1 MEEED
6 ELFSS
11 PETVDKIK
19 KENDFY
25 KERTKNIH
33 GSPSKNKTKRIHLEF
48 KNQHGKRKLNLFKE
62 KEEESEQE
70 YIFPSTSQNSS
81 LTPTP
86 PPPPHKKRKELS
98 DFIVPDDVEISQESW
113 TTHSNTPSS
122 SSGGGESSSLED
134 DVPVLSK
141 PSTFHSPSPQS
152 PHSPQSPSPS
162 PVLSETTLLY
172 KTNPKIHYKPH
183 STIKFYPYCRFL
195 KRIILGQE
203 ESHPPTF
210 EVESDL
216 IQILSMIT
224 KEHLEDVEMGSKM
237 EVKESNSSSMC
248 SMCKNAPVEFH
259 LEWSEF
265 YNSKKLWKETILEKY
280 KSKNV
285 KHSLCQ
291 ECKSSVTLHHQVFH
305 FKIRI
310 MNKIRESTSFRNIYE
325 NDYLKMMKQLS
336 DSQL

>member
-48 KNQHGKRKLNLFKE
+48 KNQHVKRKLNIFKE

-70 YIFPSTSQNSS
+70 YIFPSTSQDSS
-81 LTPTP
+81 LTPT
-86 PPPPHKKRKELS
+86 PPPHKKRKELS

-113 TTHSNTPSS
+113 TPSNTPSS
-122 SSGGGESSSLED
+122 GGGDESSSLED
-134 DVPVLSK
+134 GALVLSK
-141 PSTFHSPSPQS
+141 LSTPSPSPT
-152 PHSPQSPSPS
+152 PS
-162 PVLSETTLLY
+162 PVLSESTTMLDKPNSQL
-172 KTNPKIHYKPH
+172 HYKPH

-203 ESHPPTF
+203 ESHPSPF

-216 IQILSMIT
+216 IQILSTMT
-224 KEHLEDVEMGSKM
+224 KEHLEDIEMGSKM
-237 EVKESNSSSMC
+237 EVKKSSSSSSKC

-285 KHSLCQ
+285 EHSLCQ
-291 ECKSSVTLHHQVFH
+291 ECTSSVTLHHQVFH